1 MSNYTY
7 NSSSHETGPRTIEPK
22 IKKNFCIPITCKSS
36 RLRHKKPL
44 DRRPRSNTSSAQSI
58 SLTLSDSSGSLS
70 PENRHKFI
78 ESLTYSKL
86 KPIEYIAEDFSDF
99 SRRSSD
105 QDENCSSK
113 PPKPKSCFNLKLLK
127 NSHG

>member
-7 NSSSHETGPRTIEPK
+7 NSNHEIEARPIEPK
-22 IKKNFCIPITCKSS
+22 IKKNFCIPISCKNS
-36 RLRHKKPL
+36 RLRYKKQM
-44 DRRPRSNTSSAQSI
+44 DRRPRSSTSSTQSV

-70 PENRHKFI
+70 PENRAQFI

-99 SRRSSD
+99 SRPSSD
-105 QDENCSSK
+105 QDESGSNK
-113 PPKPKSCFNLKLLK
+113 PPKPKSCFNIKLLK
-127 NSHG
+127 NSYG